1 MVRAEDMKYKY
12 VSLTNGVQ
20 TGSVRIEN
28 EGLMDPIPMQAH
40 YSMYSQLAMGLE
52 KISQYLWPYHNKLTM
67 MS

>member
-1 MVRAEDMKYKY
+1 MDRPEDMKYKY

-40 YSMYSQLAMGLE
+40 YSIYSQVS
-52 KISQYLWPYHNKLTM
+52 KQWDKKKTNT
-67 MS
+67 